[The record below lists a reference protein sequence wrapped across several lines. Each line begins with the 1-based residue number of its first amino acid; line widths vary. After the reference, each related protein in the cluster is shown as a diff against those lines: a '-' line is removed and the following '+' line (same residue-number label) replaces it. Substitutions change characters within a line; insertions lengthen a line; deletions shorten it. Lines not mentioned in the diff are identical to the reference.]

1 MTSPALPAPGSP
13 DGPPAFTVTYV
24 VSAAEQVRGTRAV
37 VRRRPARWFTYA
49 ALLLLPLMDA
59 GMKWRMHGQWKADRF
74 TPVLAGSMV
83 LAVAAIYLE
92 PWFRVRRLRSR
103 FPQMD
108 GPSTLLLD
116 ESGVSITSALGS
128 GRVVW
133 ALVEKV
139 RASREFLFIHLGGT
153 NAYLVPTRALSAEQL
168 DAFWWV
174 LGRWAPHLVP
184 HSRAS

>member
-1 MTSPALPAPGSP
+1 VTSPAAPPPGTA
-13 DGPPAFTVTYV
+13 DGPSAFTVTYV

-49 ALLLLPLMDA
+49 ALLLLPVMDA
-59 GMKWRMHGQWKADRF
+59 GMKWWMHGQWKPDRF
-74 TPVLAGSMV
+74 TPVIAGSMV
-83 LAVAAIYLE
+83 LAVAAIYFE
-92 PWFRVRRLRSR
+92 PWFRVRRLRSK
-103 FPQMD
+103 FPQID
-108 GPSTLLLD
+108 GPSTLTLD

-139 RASREFLFIHLGGT
+139 RASEEFLFVYLGQT
-153 NAYLVPTRALSAEQL
+153 NAYLVPRRALSRDQL

-174 LGRWAPHLVP
+174 VGRWAPHLVRN
-184 HSRAS
+184 SRPA